1 MSVWCRN
8 MYVSSNSARTWVEVT
23 EPMMK
28 AYVSWKTGIEPAQCD
43 KLAAKRIKT
52 DGFNRFLTNGAEQC
66 SQKGRFSQQ
75 GSSSAIRQ
83 HVAKKYFFNPFA

>member
-1 MSVWCRN
+1 M
-8 MYVSSNSARTWVEVT
+8 SSNGARTWVEVT

-28 AYVSWKTGIEPAQCD
+28 AYVSWKTGSEPAQCD
-43 KLAAKRIKT
+43 KTELAAKRIKT
-52 DGFNRFLTNGAEQC
+52 EGFNRFLTNEGEQG
-66 SQKGRFSQQ
+66 QKGQMSQQ